1 MTTGVTIVTSSFV
14 MPFSKAVRALETWP
28 KQTLLQCQLEALQ
41 ATEMSQ
47 PSLKDH
53 LTAPSMAS
61 SNTAL
66 KPLKG
71 ILKNKGSTSSSVAVP
86 VQQSGGPHQM
96 QSRKSKKWDESNI
109 FATCHSSYRDY
120 NSMKRNEPNTP
131 HVRIQDGV
139 DMVNDLERKDQTT
152 DNTKNIVTEKSH
164 TTDISE
170 LNCQMVEPESKGP
183 NSSKIFLNKQEKQR
197 QFELRRK
204 LHCTEALNI
213 KLARELIAKEFQC
226 EEIDDKNEENP
237 PVYQ

>member
-1 MTTGVTIVTSSFV
+1 MTTGATTVTSSFV
-14 MPFSKAVRALETWP
+14 MSFSEAVRTLETWP

-41 ATEMSQ
+41 AAAMFQ
-47 PSLKDH
+47 PSLKDP

-61 SNTAL
+61 STSAP

-71 ILKNKGSTSSSVAVP
+71 ILKNKGSTSSSGVVP

-96 QSRKSKKWDESNI
+96 QTRKSKKWDESNI
-109 FATCHSSYRDY
+109 LATCHSTYKDY
-120 NSMKRNEPNTP
+120 NSMKKNEPNTL
-131 HVRIQDGV
+131 HVRIQDGK
-139 DMVNDLERKDQTT
+139 DMVNDLERKDQTR
-152 DNTKNIVTEKSH
+152 DNTRNSH
-164 TTDISE
+164 TADISE
-170 LNCQMVEPESKGP
+170 QNCQMVEPESKGE

-204 LHCTEALNI
+204 LHHTEALNI

-226 EEIDDKNEENP
+226 EEKDDKNEENP